1 MDIHS
6 LDSQPLRQDR
16 SSPSTED
23 VDQERGERQ
32 SPVHSLS
39 TPAWPRKR
47 EPGTSPYMEMKSPH
61 GLGKPTSLFR
71 SILACSGL
79 GVYSFVLLNRLA
91 GPTAPSVPSKERWSP
106 SPAAGEGRVQT
117 ISHWS
122 WGPTLITEA
131 GLTLSLLYI
140 PSRACVSCV
149 FLGDL
154 NTCKPYRG
162 LTPWTWCFWGWATSV
177 TRSTSGLTFSSTM
190 PLPLLSRHL
199 STSFTLSRF
208 IKIIN
213 YSIIKALL

>member
-6 LDSQPLRQDR
+6 LDSQPLRQDLL
-16 SSPSTED
+16 SPSTAD
-23 VDQERGERQ
+23 VDRSVGKGRVSRAQSFHSCVATRER
-32 SPVHSLS
+32 
-39 TPAWPRKR
+39 AWNIAIHGDKEPS
-47 EPGTSPYMEMKSPH
+47 EPGQA
-61 GLGKPTSLFR
+61 SLLR
-71 SILACSGL
+71 NVLPCSGL
-79 GVYSFVLLNRLA
+79 DVCFFVLLNRLA
-91 GPTAPSVPSKERWSP
+91 SPTAPAVPSEEGWSP
-106 SPAAGEGRVQT
+106 SPAAVEGWVQT
-117 ISHWS
+117 ISRWS

-162 LTPWTWCFWGWATSV
+162 LTSWTWCFWGWATSV
-177 TRSTSGLTFSSTM
+177 TRSTSGLTFSSSM

-213 YSIIKALL
+213 YSIVKALL